1 MTMHGQLILFPYYLS
16 LKIRHAMYDHNFL
29 VKSRKAE
36 VPTICIG
43 NVTVGGTGKTPH
55 TEMILDTLMRTE
67 EWGRRNLAV
76 LSRGYKRKSRGFRIV
91 DVDGAALTF
100 GDEPLQIKHNFPWAT
115 VAVDKDRN
123 NGCDLLAH
131 PEKSQVRNYPAAE
144 LVILDDAFQYR
155 RLKPT
160 VNIVLVDYNRPVS
173 KDRLMPLG
181 RLRDLPERIG
191 KAQIV
196 IVTKCPLYLQ
206 DDEREQF
213 ARDLKIRPDQKLFFT
228 SIDYSQPEA
237 IFPDTCNARYIYSN
251 KAIVFSGIAGDTP
264 LVQYLSGTYKIVK
277 RLSFGDHHRYRNKDI
292 RAIENAIAK
301 WPTAAVITTEK
312 DAQRVR
318 EVRKMPSQLKER
330 LFQVPIKVAFLTP
343 EDAEDFRRTLLE
355 AIKVD

>member
-67 EWGRRNLAV
+67 EWGRRNIAV

-155 RLKPT
+155 RLKT
-160 VNIVLVDYNRPVS
+160 HKSVVLVDYNRPVQ
-173 KDRLMPLG
+173 KDMLLPLG
-181 RLRDLPERIG
+181 RLRDLPSRLR

-237 IFPDTCNARYIYSN
+237 IFPDSCNARYIYSN

-318 EVRKMPSQLKER
+318 EVRKMPPQLKER
-330 LFQVPIKVAFLTP
+330 LFQVPIKVAFLTS

>member
-1 MTMHGQLILFPYYLS
+1 MHGQLILFPYYLA

-29 VKSRKAE
+29 FKSKEAE
-36 VPTICIG
+36 IPTICIG

-67 EWGRRNLAV
+67 EWGRRNIAV
-76 LSRGYKRKSRGFRIV
+76 LSRGYKRKSKGFRIV
-91 DVDGAALTF
+91 EANGEALTF
-100 GDEPLQIKHNFPWAT
+100 GDEPLQIKRNYPWAT

-237 IFPDTCNARYIYSN
+237 IFPDNCNARYIYSN

-318 EVRKMPSQLKER
+318 EVRKMPPQLKER
-330 LFQVPIKVAFLTP
+330 LFQVPIKVAFLTS

>member
-1 MTMHGQLILFPYYLS
+1 M
-16 LKIRHAMYDHNFL
+16 
-29 VKSRKAE
+29 
-36 VPTICIG
+36 
-43 NVTVGGTGKTPH
+43 
-55 TEMILDTLMRTE
+55 
-67 EWGRRNLAV
+67 
-76 LSRGYKRKSRGFRIV
+76 
-91 DVDGAALTF
+91 
-100 GDEPLQIKHNFPWAT
+100 
-115 VAVDKDRN
+115 
-123 NGCDLLAH
+123 
-131 PEKSQVRNYPAAE
+131 RNYPAAE

-318 EVRKMPSQLKER
+318 EVRKMPAQLKER

>member
-1 MTMHGQLILFPYYLS
+1 MSMHGQLILFPYYLA

-29 VKSRKAE
+29 VKSREAE
-36 VPTICIG
+36 IPTICIG

-91 DVDGAALTF
+91 DVNGEALTF

-123 NGCDLLAH
+123 HGCDMLAH
-131 PEKSQVRNYPAAE
+131 PEKSMVRNYPAAE

-155 RLKPT
+155 RLKST

-213 ARDLKIRPDQKLFFT
+213 ALDLKIRPDQKIFFT

-237 IFPDTCNARYIYSN
+237 IFPDKCNSRYIYSN

-264 LVQYLSGTYKIVK
+264 LVQYLSGTYKVVK
-277 RLSFGDHHRYRNKDI
+277 RLSFGDHHRYKNKDI

-318 EVRKMPSQLKER
+318 EVRKMPAQLKER

-343 EDAEDFRRTLLE
+343 EDAEDFRRTLLD

>member
-1 MTMHGQLILFPYYLS
+1 MHGQLILFPYYLA

-29 VKSRKAE
+29 FKSKEAE
-36 VPTICIG
+36 IPTICIG

-67 EWGRRNLAV
+67 EWGRRNIAV

-91 DVDGAALTF
+91 EASGEALTF
-100 GDEPLQIKHNFPWAT
+100 GDEPLQIKRNYPWAT

-131 PEKSQVRNYPAAE
+131 PETAPVKTFPAAD
-144 LVILDDAFQYR
+144 LIVLDDAFQYR
-155 RLKPT
+155 RLKAK
-160 VNIVLVDYNRPVS
+160 VNILLVDYNRPVS
-173 KDRLMPLG
+173 KDRLIPLG

-206 DDEREQF
+206 DDEKQQF
-213 ARDLKIRPDQKLFFT
+213 ATDLKIRPDQKLFFT

-237 IFPDTCNARYIYSN
+237 IFPEECNSRYIYSN
-251 KAIVFSGIAGDTP
+251 KAIVFSGIAADTP
-264 LVQYLSGTYKIVK
+264 LVQYLSGTYKVVK
-277 RLSFGDHHRYRNKDI
+277 RFSFGDHHRYRNSDI
-292 RAIENAIAK
+292 RAIASAMEK

-318 EVRKMPSQLKER
+318 EVKKMPRQLKER
-330 LFQVPIKVAFLTP
+330 LFKVPIKVAFLEE
-343 EDAEDFRRTLLE
+343 EDAEEFRRVLLD

>member
-1 MTMHGQLILFPYYLS
+1 
-16 LKIRHAMYDHNFL
+16 
-29 VKSRKAE
+29 
-36 VPTICIG
+36 
-43 NVTVGGTGKTPH
+43 
-55 TEMILDTLMRTE
+55 MILDTLMRTE
-67 EWGRRNLAV
+67 EWGRRNIAV

-277 RLSFGDHHRYRNKDI
+277 RLSFGDHHRYSNKDI
-292 RAIENAIAK
+292 RAIENASAK

-318 EVRKMPSQLKER
+318 EVRKMPPQLKER
-330 LFQVPIKVAFLTP
+330 LFQVPIKVAFLSP

>member
-1 MTMHGQLILFPYYLS
+1 MHGQLILFPYYLA

-29 VKSRKAE
+29 FKSKEAE
-36 VPTICIG
+36 IPTICIG

-67 EWGRRNLAV
+67 EWGRRNIAV
-76 LSRGYKRKSRGFRIV
+76 LSRGYKRKTRGFRIV
-91 DVDGAALTF
+91 EANGEALNF
-100 GDEPLQIKHNFPWAT
+100 GDEPLQIKRNYPWAT

-131 PEKSQVRNYPAAE
+131 PEKSPVKTYPAAD
-144 LVILDDAFQYR
+144 LVVLDDAFQYR
-155 RLKPT
+155 RLKAT
-160 VNIVLVDYNRPVS
+160 VNIVLVDYNHPVS

-196 IVTKCPLYLQ
+196 IVTKCPLYMQ
-206 DDEREQF
+206 DDEKEQF
-213 ARDLKIRPDQKLFFT
+213 ALDLKIREDQKLFFT

-237 IFPDTCNARYIYSN
+237 IFMEECNSRYIYSN

-264 LVQYLSGTYKIVK
+264 LVQYLSGTYKVVK
-277 RLSFGDHHRYRNKDI
+277 RISFRDHHRYRNSDI
-292 RAIENAIAK
+292 RTIAAAIDK

-318 EVRKMPSQLKER
+318 EVRKLPRQLKER
-330 LFQVPIKVAFLTP
+330 LFKVPIKVAFLEE
-343 EDAEDFRRTLLE
+343 EDAEEFRRVLLD

>member
-1 MTMHGQLILFPYYLS
+1 MHGQLILFPYYLA

-29 VKSRKAE
+29 VKSRAAE
-36 VPTICIG
+36 IPTICIG

-76 LSRGYKRKSRGFRIV
+76 LSRGYKRKTRGFRIV
-91 DVDGAALTF
+91 EASGEALAF
-100 GDEPLQIKHNFPWAT
+100 GDEPLQIKRNYPWAT
-115 VAVDKDRN
+115 VAVDKNRN

-131 PEKSQVRNYPAAE
+131 PEKSSVKTYPAAD
-144 LVILDDAFQYR
+144 LIVLDDAFQYR

-160 VNIVLVDYNRPVS
+160 VNIVLVDYNHPVS

-196 IVTKCPLYLQ
+196 IVTKCPLYMQ
-206 DDEREQF
+206 EDEKQQF
-213 ARDLKIRPDQKLFFT
+213 ARDLKIREDQKLFFT

-237 IFPDTCNARYIYSN
+237 IFTEECNSRYIYSN

-264 LVQYLSGTYKIVK
+264 LVQYLSGTYKVVK
-277 RLSFGDHHRYRNKDI
+277 RLSFGDHHRYRNSDI
-292 RAIENAIAK
+292 RAIEAAIAK

-318 EVRKMPSQLKER
+318 EVRRIPRQLKER
-330 LFQVPIKVAFLTP
+330 LFQVPIKVAFLEP
-343 EDAEDFRRTLLE
+343 EDEEEFRRTLLD
-355 AIKVD
+355 ALKLGQV

>member
-1 MTMHGQLILFPYYLS
+1 MHGQLILFPYYLA

-29 VKSRKAE
+29 FKSKEAE
-36 VPTICIG
+36 IPTICIG

-55 TEMILDTLMRTE
+55 VEMILRLLTQSE
-67 EWGRRNLAV
+67 EWAGRSLAV

-131 PEKSQVRNYPAAE
+131 PEKSQVRNYPAAD

-237 IFPDTCNARYIYSN
+237 IFPDNCNARYVYSN

-318 EVRKMPSQLKER
+318 EVRKMPPQLKER
-330 LFQVPIKVAFLTP
+330 LFQVPIKVAFLTS

>member
-1 MTMHGQLILFPYYLS
+1 MHGQLILFPYYLA

-29 VKSRKAE
+29 FKSREAE

-67 EWGRRNLAV
+67 EWGRRNIAV

-91 DVDGAALTF
+91 EAGGEALTF
-100 GDEPLQIKHNFPWAT
+100 GDEPLQIKRNYPWAT

-123 NGCDLLAH
+123 NGCDLLVH
-131 PEKSQVRNYPAAE
+131 PEKAPVKTYPAAD
-144 LVILDDAFQYR
+144 LVVLDDAFQYR
-155 RLKPT
+155 RLKAK
-160 VNIVLVDYNRPVS
+160 VNILLVDYNRPVS
-173 KDRLMPLG
+173 KDRLIPLG

-196 IVTKCPLYLQ
+196 IVTKCPLYMQ
-206 DDEREQF
+206 DDEKEQF

-237 IFPDTCNARYIYSN
+237 IFPEECNSRYIYSN
-251 KAIVFSGIAGDTP
+251 KAIVFSGIAADTP
-264 LVQYLSGTYKIVK
+264 LVQYLSGTYKVVK
-277 RLSFGDHHRYRNKDI
+277 RLSFGDHHRYRNSDI
-292 RAIENAIAK
+292 RSIASAVEK

-318 EVRKMPSQLKER
+318 EVKKMPRQLKER
-330 LFQVPIKVAFLTP
+330 LFKVPIKVAFLEE
-343 EDAEDFRRTLLE
+343 EDAEEFRRTLFD
-355 AIKVD
+355 AISVG

>member
-1 MTMHGQLILFPYYLS
+1 MYGQLILFPYYLA

-29 VKSRKAE
+29 FKTKEAE

-55 TEMILDTLMRTE
+55 TEMVLDTLMRTE

-76 LSRGYKRKSRGFRIV
+76 LSRGYKRKSKGFRIV
-91 DVDGAALTF
+91 EATGQALTF

-115 VAVDKDRN
+115 VAVDKDRI

-131 PEKSQVRNYPAAE
+131 PEKSQVRNYPPAE

-155 RLKPT
+155 RLKAK

-196 IVTKCPLYLQ
+196 IVTKCPLYMQ
-206 DDEREQF
+206 EDEKEQF
-213 ARDLKIRPDQKLFFT
+213 ALDLKIRPDQKIFFT
-228 SIDYSQPEA
+228 SIEYSQPEP
-237 IFPDTCNARYIYSN
+237 IFPEACNTRYMYSN

-264 LVQYLSGTYKIVK
+264 LVQYLSGSYKVVK
-277 RLSFGDHHRYRNKDI
+277 RLSFGDHHRYKNKDI
-292 RAIENAIAK
+292 RAITAAVDK

-318 EVRKMPSQLKER
+318 EVRKMPPQLRER
-330 LFQVPIKVAFLTP
+330 LFQVPIKVTFLED
-343 EDAEDFRRTLLE
+343 EDAASFRRTLLD
-355 AIKVD
+355 AISVG

>member
-1 MTMHGQLILFPYYLS
+1 MILFPYYLA

-36 VPTICIG
+36 IPTICIG

-67 EWGRRNLAV
+67 EWGRRNIAV
-76 LSRGYKRKSRGFRIV
+76 LSRGYKRKTRGFRIV
-91 DVDGAALTF
+91 EAGGQALAF
-100 GDEPLQIKHNFPWAT
+100 GDEPIQIKRNYPWAT

-131 PEKSQVRNYPAAE
+131 PEKSPVKTYPAADI
-144 LVILDDAFQYR
+144 VVLDDAFQYR
-155 RLKPT
+155 KLKAT
-160 VNIVLVDYNRPVS
+160 VNIVLVDYNHPVS

-196 IVTKCPLYLQ
+196 IVTKCPLYMQ
-206 DDEREQF
+206 DDEKQQF
-213 ARDLKIRPDQKLFFT
+213 ARDLKIREDQKLFFT

-237 IFPDTCNARYIYSN
+237 IFVEECNSRYIYSN

-264 LVQYLSGTYKIVK
+264 LIQYLSGTYKVVK
-277 RLSFGDHHRYRNKDI
+277 RLSFGDHHRYRNSDI
-292 RAIENAIAK
+292 RAIEAAVEK

-318 EVRKMPSQLKER
+318 EVKKMPRKLKER
-330 LFQVPIKVAFLTP
+330 LFQVPIKVAFLEP
-343 EDAEDFRRTLLE
+343 EDAEVFRRTLLD
-355 AIKVD
+355 AIRVD